1 MATTPLQPEEL
12 PSLKDLA
19 SSDIRLR
26 RLALQQIFTHISDRT
41 TPLTY
46 AQCLQ
51 LWRGFFV
58 ALYMHDSKSM
68 ISAQKLITS
77 LADQFT
83 LISGKDAETQD
94 EGTADGRAS
103 QLGAFSEAFWETM
116 AREWSAIDVH
126 RMNKI
131 LLLIRLVTRS
141 VFKICMPSAE
151 EGNKRPSSMRDTNE
165 QCIILEKWP
174 LSLRER
180 KVPDGLR
187 YHVLDIWV
195 DELKA
200 VVRHA
205 NIKLHAECKNI
216 EQKFMEPVEKL
227 AKGGLTKPVRA
238 RAKETLAAAK
248 EMFDS
253 GESEG
258 DKT

>member
-1 MATTPLQPEEL
+1 MATKAPQTDEL

-19 SSDIRLR
+19 SSDARLR
-26 RLALQQIFTHISDRT
+26 RLAFQQISTHISERS

-68 ISAQKLITS
+68 ISVQNFTAS

-83 LISGKDAETQD
+83 VFAGKDAEN
-94 EGTADGRAS
+94 ECEVRVS
-103 QLGAFSEAFWETM
+103 QLGMFSEAFWETM
-116 AREWSAIDVH
+116 AREWSGIDVH

-131 LLLIRLVTRS
+131 LLLIRLVLRNI
-141 VFKICMPSAE
+141 FMICVPSAE
-151 EGNKRPSSMRDTNE
+151 DGNERSSSIRNTDE
-165 QCIILEKWP
+165 QSLILERWP
-174 LSLRER
+174 LSPRER

-195 DELKA
+195 EELEKARCNANSELHDELKT
-200 VVRHA
+200 
-205 NIKLHAECKNI
+205 I
-216 EQKFMEPVEKL
+216 EQKLMEPVEKL
-227 AKGGLTKPVRA
+227 AKDGLTKPVRM
-238 RAKETLAAAK
+238 RAKDTLAAAK

-253 GESEG
+253 GEAEE
-258 DKT
+258 T